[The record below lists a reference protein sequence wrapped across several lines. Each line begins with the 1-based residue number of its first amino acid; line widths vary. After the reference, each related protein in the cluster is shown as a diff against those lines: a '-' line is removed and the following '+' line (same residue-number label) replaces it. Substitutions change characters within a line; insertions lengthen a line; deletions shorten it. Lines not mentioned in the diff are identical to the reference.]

1 MNANVRNAAQATTTA
16 QPSADALE
24 PLPVER
30 VERSVEHVTTVS
42 GFDAIPGF
50 ADLAEADARGR
61 AVAVRD
67 ATRYEAL
74 ALGAMAGASL
84 PAVWIAQGRPTAWVA
99 IAVLLGCALS
109 ALHPRLAGGTF
120 GRGSGA
126 LCAAALLAVS
136 APDLA
141 SVAALWSVVIV
152 GVLTTRLPG
161 DTGWLLTAA
170 GGGMLAMLETVLSL
184 MADPLGVTS
193 GPSGVL
199 LAGAAGTIGAG
210 TVGSAVAH
218 RLALGGT
225 GWTLDTGF
233 GGDGMWSGA
242 GAVEPLPVPDG
253 ASTDPL
259 TGMATRGV
267 LLRGITRALARVD
280 VIGGRVALFVLDVDR
295 FDLVAT
301 RHGEKRANEVLR
313 HLARRLRAAMP
324 AEDVVARIG
333 PTTFAVLVEGVG
345 PDGCEPMVHRMA
357 ALLEEQMIVGGAVV
371 AVTCSVGTAIA
382 DADLDSPERLVR
394 AAGTAMHAAQTAG
407 RGRWVHHDPA
417 MGAHV
422 ATRDGLEAELVEA
435 VSNGAIEVAVQ
446 PIVDLAADTGSDATG
461 GVELL
466 ARWSRDDGTPVPP
479 QHFVALAEELGIGS
493 RLGDLVID
501 RAVELLTAWDAADG
515 ETSRA
520 PRYVAVNVSRSQ
532 LEDPAFARSVAD
544 RLADRGLAA
553 SRLAV
558 EVSAATFVDTDQ
570 ARRTLGM
577 LRSLGVGV
585 TVDDFG
591 RGSLG
596 LLALRQLPV
605 DTVKVDRQVT
615 MELGRDDTVA
625 ATVLTLCRAMG
636 RRCVAEGVET
646 TAQLEAARRLGMD
659 GAQGFLLGRPVPP
672 GATPPRHV

>member
-1 MNANVRNAAQATTTA
+1 MNANVTNAAAQATTTA

-24 PLPVER
+24 PLPVE
-30 VERSVEHVTTVS
+30 TAPVS
-42 GFDAIPGF
+42 AFDVIPGF
-50 ADLAEADARGR
+50 AELVAEDQQGR
-61 AVAVRD
+61 QAAVRD

-74 ALGAMAGASL
+74 ALGAMAGASM
-84 PAVWIAQGRPTAWVA
+84 PAVWISQGRPTAWAA

-141 SVAALWSVVIV
+141 SVAALWAVVTV
-152 GVLTTRLPG
+152 GVLATRLPG

-184 MADPLGVTS
+184 MADPLGVTT

-218 RLALGGT
+218 RLSLGGT

-233 GGDGMWSGA
+233 GGDRMWSGA
-242 GAVEPLPVPDG
+242 GAAEPLPATDG

-301 RHGEKRANEVLR
+301 RHGEKRANDVLR
-313 HLARRLRAAMP
+313 HLSRRLRAAMP

-357 ALLEEQMIVGGAVV
+357 ALLEEDMLVGGSVV

-382 DADLDSPERLVR
+382 DADIDNPERLVR
-394 AAGTAMHAAQTAG
+394 AASTAMHAAQAAG

-417 MGAHV
+417 LGAHT
-422 ATRDGLEAELVEA
+422 ATREGLEAELVDA
-435 VSNGAIEVAVQ
+435 VATGAVEVAVQ
-446 PIVDLAADTGSDATG
+446 PIVDLAPDASSDATG
-461 GVELL
+461 GVEVL
-466 ARWSRDDGTPVPP
+466 ARWNRADGTPVPP
-479 QHFVALAEELGIGS
+479 QHFVALAEELGIGCQ
-493 RLGDLVID
+493 LGDLVVD
-501 RAVELLTAWDAADG
+501 RAVALLVAWDAAAADG
-515 ETSRA
+515 GPAA
-520 PRYVAVNVSRSQ
+520 PRHVAVNVSRSQ
-532 LEDPAFARSVAD
+532 LEDPSFARSVAD
-544 RLADRGLAA
+544 RLADRGLPA
-553 SRLAV
+553 SRLSV
-558 EVSAATFVDTDQ
+558 EISAATFVDTDQ

-615 MELGRDDTVA
+615 MELGRDDAVA
-625 ATVLTLCRAMG
+625 STVLTLCRAMG
-636 RRCVAEGVET
+636 RRCIAEGVES